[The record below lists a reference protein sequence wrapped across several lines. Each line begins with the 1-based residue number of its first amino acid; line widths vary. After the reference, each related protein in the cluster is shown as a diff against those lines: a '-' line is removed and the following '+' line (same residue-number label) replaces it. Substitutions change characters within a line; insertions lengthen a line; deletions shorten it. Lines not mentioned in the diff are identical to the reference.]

1 MMKKPAFY
9 RLGAVFLALCIWQ
22 AAAMAVGLD
31 MLLASPLQVIERLI
45 SVWKEKDFVS
55 TVLFSA
61 LRIGFGFLLAF
72 MLGTLLAV
80 LAGRFRIVEN
90 LLWPY
95 VVTFQSVPVASFIIL
110 ALIWLSSKQLTVFI
124 SFLIAFPVLYS
135 NVLQGIRTADPQLLE
150 MTSLFRVPWRRR
162 FLYVML
168 PSIRPYLLSASSV
181 AVGMCW
187 KAGVAVE
194 IIGVVKGSIGEKLY
208 EAKIYL
214 QSADLFAWTVMII
227 LFSVL
232 MEKAFLF
239 LLKRAFA
246 GVEKL

>member
-1 MMKKPAFY
+1 MKKPALT
-9 RLGAVFLALCIWQ
+9 RLGAVLLALCIWQ

-31 MLLASPLQVIERLI
+31 MLLASPLQVIERLF
-45 SVWKEKDFVS
+45 SVWKEKDFAA

-61 LRIGFGFLLAF
+61 LRIGLGFLLAF
-72 MLGTLLAV
+72 VLGTLLGI
-80 LAGRFRIVEN
+80 LAGRFRIVEI

-95 VVTFQSVPVASFIIL
+95 VVTFRSVPVASFIIL
-110 ALIWLSSKQLTVFI
+110 ALIWLSSRQLTVFI
-124 SFLIAFPVLYS
+124 AFLIAFPILYS
-135 NVLQGIRTADPQLLE
+135 NVLQGIRSADPQLLE
-150 MTSLFRVPWRRR
+150 MTDLFRVPWRRR
-162 FLYVML
+162 FLYVLL
-168 PSIRPYLLSASSV
+168 PSIRPYLLSASGV

-187 KAGVAVE
+187 KAGVAAE
-194 IIGVVKGSIGEKLY
+194 IIGVVKGSVGEKLY

-214 QSADLFAWTVMII
+214 QSADLFAWTLLII
-227 LFSVL
+227 LLSVL